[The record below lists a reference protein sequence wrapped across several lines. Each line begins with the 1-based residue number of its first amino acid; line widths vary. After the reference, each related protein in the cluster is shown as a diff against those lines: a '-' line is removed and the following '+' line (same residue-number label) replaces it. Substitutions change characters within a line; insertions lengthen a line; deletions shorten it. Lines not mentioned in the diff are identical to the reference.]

1 MCQLRVMLLQPVLVQ
16 FFDGFSHSPVQGLA
30 ALYEEAVVGDIL
42 NDGVLELSLS
52 RLNHWL
58 PRAQAHPEVMQGTAD
73 LHHHIADALLPEADP
88 IFHHATALHATVDM
102 LDAEPTLVQGL
113 VRLLLLQ
120 GQLRTAWLLHR
131 HENLHL
137 RECER
142 QEAQILQQPTPS
154 RERVGGGL
162 SDAQIMDTAAVGVAQ
177 KEDDEE
183 RIDEQDIFDGV
194 IAFLAAIT
202 RLLFSSILGADDAPL
217 RPVMGKRGGRA
228 QWLVWWQRVWLPP
241 PAA

>member
-1 MCQLRVMLLQPVLVQ
+1 
-16 FFDGFSHSPVQGLA
+16 
-30 ALYEEAVVGDIL
+30 
-42 NDGVLELSLS
+42 LSLS

-88 IFHHATALHATVDM
+88 IFHNATALHATVDM

-131 HENLHL
+131 HENYHL

-142 QEAQILQQPTPS
+142 QEAQILQQPTAS
-154 RERVGGGL
+154 REWVGGGL
-162 SDAQIMDTAAVGVAQ
+162 SDAQIMDTAAIGLAQ
-177 KEDDEE
+177 KEDQEE
-183 RIDEQDIFDGV
+183 GIDEQDIFDGV
-194 IAFLAAIT
+194 VLFLPAIT
-202 RLLFSSILGADDAPL
+202 IGLFNRVLGADDASFC
-217 RPVMGKRGGRA
+217 PVMGKRGEAGVAAGTATMGADSPSSGTPTVAASVSETPSRCARAVRERAGASPRARSAARRAGR
-228 QWLVWWQRVWLPP
+228 RT
-241 PAA
+241 

>member
-1 MCQLRVMLLQPVLVQ
+1 
-16 FFDGFSHSPVQGLA
+16 
-30 ALYEEAVVGDIL
+30 
-42 NDGVLELSLS
+42 

-142 QEAQILQQPTPS
+142 QEAQILQQPPPS
-154 RERVGGGL
+154 RERVGPTGGKLRYPARSSNAL
-162 SDAQIMDTAAVGVAQ
+162 SQLALDA
-177 KEDDEE
+177 
-183 RIDEQDIFDGV
+183 RIKH
-194 IAFLAAIT
+194 
-202 RLLFSSILGADDAPL
+202 R
-217 RPVMGKRGGRA
+217 K
-228 QWLVWWQRVWLPP
+228 
-241 PAA
+241 